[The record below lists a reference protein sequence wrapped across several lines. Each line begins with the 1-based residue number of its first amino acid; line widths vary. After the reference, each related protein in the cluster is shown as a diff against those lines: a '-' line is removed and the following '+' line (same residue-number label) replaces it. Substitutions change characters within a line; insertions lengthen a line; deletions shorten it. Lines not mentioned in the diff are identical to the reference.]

1 MKDCDIKSK
10 NKCYELNND
19 IKYKRKS
26 IDFNEYGFNKNY
38 FEDENL
44 LNYVAKSGPNCVKK
58 IIKR

>member
-1 MKDCDIKSK
+1 MLLKIYLRNSK
-10 NKCYELNND
+10 IVID

-44 LNYVAKSGPNCVKK
+44 LNYVAKSGPNFVKK
-58 IIKR
+58 NIKR